1 MQDTADAGIFAR
13 ESESLGRVVQVGVA
27 GGRLVAV
34 EFPGSVPPDAGDD
47 HPLLDRVLAAAGG
60 DADAATDLPVALTV
74 SADHRRVLEAV
85 ETVPRGETVTVDRLA
100 SLAGFDADDPDDRAT
115 VEAALRENPVP
126 VAIPDHRVE
135 GPGATPP
142 EVAAALRR
150 AES

>member
-1 MQDTADAGIFAR
+1 MEDAGIFAR
-13 ESESLGRVVQVGVA
+13 ESASLGRAVQVGVA

-34 EFPGSVPPDAGDD
+34 EFPESVPPDAGSD
-47 HPLLDRVLAAAGG
+47 HPILDRVLAAVEG
-60 DADAATDLPVALTV
+60 DADALGDVAVALTV
-74 SADHRRVLEAV
+74 PTDHRRVLEAV
-85 ETVPRGETVTVDRLA
+85 GKVPRGETVTVDRLA
-100 SLAGFDADDPDDRAT
+100 SLAGLDADDPDDRAT
-115 VEAALRENPVP
+115 VEAALRGNPVP